1 MKLALLIAT
10 GLFVSIHSYADE
22 EVVTIGGITRR
33 INPST
38 SCSIDQWGNSAENSC
53 QCCIV
58 SYKNSPEGKNKSG
71 ADILTHCTTKGLCNA
86 DTINSLRQKINM
98 VSSSDN
104 DFVNALFNRAIVIDR
119 INFDQSKLQNGKFTE
134 QSLPQFLVQAYN
146 EGKLPFK
153 EFSNINCLTA
163 QNLYKG
169 GGESGFQTS
178 QLFLLTS
185 TCNTTAPASRFII
198 KGIAKGMEEAYRLE
212 RLRNFPGIQD
222 LISPNVVAGFPSLS
236 IPLAYFVYPY
246 GQSVNYIS
254 KMPLA
259 PGKQFVEYIEKY
271 KANPSAANKEQL
283 ARAFQIMGVQLA
295 NFQKKFMQP
304 VAGKILGNTLA
315 HADLHWLNI
324 FYDDIQGHFTFI
336 DNETMESSLQ
346 NRRAAYIDIVQFFF
360 FPQLGG
366 LFSKWLQGLDQDAFY
381 EMAASNFA
389 QGYVSVYPANQRL
402 QLLKELK
409 DILNNYNSAGH
420 VSWASEK
427 LKSLRVNGIN
437 PALDKLINQYQIQ
450 R

>member
-1 MKLALLIAT
+1 MKLLVLVMSGLLIS
-10 GLFVSIHSYADE
+10 VPSYTNE
-22 EVVTIGGITRR
+22 EIVTIGGITRR
-33 INPST
+33 INTST

-53 QCCIV
+53 QCCII

-71 ADILTHCTTKGLCNA
+71 AETLQHCTTKGLCS
-86 DTINSLRQKINM
+86 TQTLNSLRQKINM
-98 VSSSDN
+98 VGSSDN
-104 DFVNALFNRAIVIDR
+104 DFVTALFNRAIVIDR
-119 INFDQSKLQNGKFTE
+119 INFDQTKLLNGNFTE
-134 QSLPQFLVQAYN
+134 QSLPLFLVQAYN
-146 EGKLPFK
+146 EGKLPYK

-185 TCNTTAPASRFII
+185 TCNPTAPASRFII

-212 RLRNFPGIQD
+212 KLRNYPGIQE
-222 LISPNVVAGFPSLS
+222 LISPNVVPGFPSLS

-246 GQSVNYIS
+246 GNSVNYIS

-259 PGKQFVEYIEKY
+259 PGKQFIDYIEKY
-271 KANPSAANKEQL
+271 KANQTPANKEQL
-283 ARAFQIMGVQLA
+283 ARAFQIMGMQLA

-304 VAGKILGNTLA
+304 VPGKILGKTLA

-324 FYDDIQGHFTFI
+324 FYDDMQGHFTLI
-336 DNETMESSLQ
+336 DNETMEGSLQ
-346 NRRAAYIDIVQFFF
+346 NRSEAYVDIVQFFF

-366 LFSKWLQGLDQDAFY
+366 LFEKWLQGLNQNAFY

-389 QGYVSVYPANQRL
+389 LGYISVYPANQRL
-402 QLLKELK
+402 ALLKELK
-409 DILNNYNSAGH
+409 DILNNYNSAAH
-420 VSWASEK
+420 VSWTSEK
-427 LKSLRVNGIN
+427 LKPLRVYGIN